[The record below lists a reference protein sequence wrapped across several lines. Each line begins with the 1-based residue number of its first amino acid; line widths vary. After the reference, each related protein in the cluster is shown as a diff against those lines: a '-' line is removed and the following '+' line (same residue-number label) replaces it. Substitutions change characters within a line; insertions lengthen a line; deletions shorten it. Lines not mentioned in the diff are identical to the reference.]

1 MTRYLLILFIFFFKQ
16 YSAQHLGYKFI
27 ENKNQWPSQVRY
39 KADLNS
45 GYLFIENNGFVF
57 NLYDAHSVNKYIK
70 NHHLNI
76 NQTIEELIDELPKS
90 ISSRAHKL
98 NCITEATKKN
108 YLIKETSQS
117 DQRKKYLKPSQE
129 LLDELNEFLKIL
141 D

>member
-1 MTRYLLILFIFFFKQ
+1 MKVESKLEIIEKLYNHSFKQ
-16 YSAQHLGYKFI
+16 ISYFQTDITKFKI
-27 ENKNQWPSQVRY
+27 FLLV
-39 KADLNS
+39 
-45 GYLFIENNGFVF
+45 
-57 NLYDAHSVNKYIK
+57 IK
-70 NHHLNI
+70 NHQLDK

-141 D
+141 N

>member
-1 MTRYLLILFIFFFKQ
+1 MKIESKLEIIEKLYNHSYKQISYFQNDITKFKIFLL
-16 YSAQHLGYKFI
+16 
-27 ENKNQWPSQVRY
+27 V
-39 KADLNS
+39 
-45 GYLFIENNGFVF
+45 
-57 NLYDAHSVNKYIK
+57 IK
-70 NHHLNI
+70 NYQDNK
-76 NQTIEELIDELPKS
+76 NQTIEELIDELPKT

-129 LLDELNEFLKIL
+129 LLDELNEFLKII